1 MVHINGSKQVCDP
14 MLSMMSM
21 PSQSKDT
28 IGELFQDLPTR
39 SPLHVLA
46 WSRLEGIIYKEN
58 GIFSRQS
65 CMASYGYYKRT

>member
-1 MVHINGSKQVCDP
+1 

-28 IGELFQDLPTR
+28 SGELFQDLPTR

-46 WSRLEGIIYKEN
+46 WLQMKGII
-58 GIFSRQS
+58 
-65 CMASYGYYKRT
+65 